1 MGSAFAYSLCSSVL
15 LALLYL
21 VYKWLMAGENQ
32 HACNRVALLGMLGAS
47 VVMPSLLPAMRGFI
61 AAPEVVSGDAV
72 AEAGWV
78 VGVVGMPQPEP
89 ASNWLR
95 ILVIVYA
102 AGVGAGLLLTLWRVG
117 RLWRI
122 IAAGEKRPMEGFT
135 LVLTSDTRVA
145 PFSWIKYVVMPRED
159 YEKWGD
165 VVLMHETRHLHL
177 RHWIDLLFAEL
188 VAVFQWYN
196 PSGWLVREELK
207 TVHEY
212 QADMAVIDGGVEP
225 RQYQMLLIK
234 KAVGARFPSL
244 ANSLNHSKLKKRVT
258 MMYQKKSSAGR
269 RLRALAL
276 VPAAA
281 AAVLIVNLPAV
292 ASMLERADKVAFDSP
307 ESKVSENAAMSQ
319 PSSEPREITAE
330 ELKSIDADNIASI
343 DVDKTGDR
351 MTVRLTDG
359 EALAV
364 SGSELE
370 AAQRNASVTVVEAA
384 ADNDSGKTI
393 VVVDKSGNA
402 RTEMS
407 VKTNLEGLSD
417 IDVNDIESVTVNKAD
432 NKIDVRLKNGETRTV
447 ETDGQIAGID
457 KVKVVSAGTIR
468 KASAE
473 AESSSFAQKEKS
485 LADKREA
492 LDAKR
497 TLVYTAVEQMP
508 RYPGGEAEMMR
519 FIGEHVIY
527 PKEAMDADEEGRVVV
542 KFVIDAEGKVTDP
555 VVMRGVSPSLDAE
568 ALRVVGEMPRWEPG
582 RANGEAVSTQY
593 VLPVAF
599 KLSKKTD
606 AVEVNAHK

>member
-1 MGSAFAYSLCSSVL
+1 MGSVFAYSLCSSVL

-32 HACNRVALLGMLGAS
+32 HACNRVALLGMLAAS
-47 VVMPSLLPAMRGFI
+47 VVMPALLPAMRDFI
-61 AAPEVVSGDAV
+61 AAPEISSGNVV

-78 VGVVGMPQPEP
+78 VEFVRVPQPEP
-89 ASNWLR
+89 AYNWLK
-95 ILVIVYA
+95 IVVVVYA
-102 AGVGAGLLLTLWRVG
+102 AGVGAGLLLTLWRMI

-122 IAAGEKRPMEGFT
+122 IAAGEKRPMDVFT

-196 PSGWLVREELK
+196 PAGWLVREELK

-269 RLRALAL
+269 RLRALAM

-292 ASMLERADKVAFDSP
+292 ASMLERADKVAFDST

-319 PSSEPREITAE
+319 PSAEAREITAE
-330 ELKSIDADNIASI
+330 ELESINSANIASV
-343 DVDKTGDR
+343 DVDKGADR
-351 MTVRLTDG
+351 MTIHMTDG
-359 EALAV
+359 AV
-364 SGSELE
+364 FTLCDGEFE
-370 AAQRNASVTVVEAA
+370 DARRNASISGVDAA
-384 ADNDSGKTI
+384 ANSDSGVSLVI
-393 VVVDKSGNA
+393 VDKSQSGA
-402 RTEMS
+402 GSLTD
-407 VKTNLEGLSD
+407 LYGLSD
-417 IDVNDIESVTVNKAD
+417 IEVNDIESVTVNKLD

-447 ETDGQIAGID
+447 NTAGQIADVNNAEIAS
-457 KVKVVSAGTIR
+457 VVTEK

-473 AESSSFAQKEKS
+473 AEPSTFAQKEKS
-485 LADKREA
+485 LADKRDN

-508 RYPGGEAEMMR
+508 RYPGGEAAMLK

-527 PKEAMDADEEGRVVV
+527 PKEAMEANQEGRVVV
-542 KFVIDAEGKVTDP
+542 KFVVGADGKVTDP
-555 VVMRGVSPSLDAE
+555 TIMRGVSPSLDAE
-568 ALRVVGEMPRWEPG
+568 AIRVVGEMPRWEPG
-582 RANGEAVSTQY
+582 RVNGEAVSTHY
-593 VLPVAF
+593 VLPVSF
-599 KLSKKTD
+599 KLHKKADT
-606 AVEVNAHK
+606 VEVNAHK

>member
-1 MGSAFAYSLCSSVL
+1 MGSVFAYSLCSSVL

-32 HACNRVALLGMLGAS
+32 HACNRVALLSMLAAS
-47 VVMPSLLPAMRGFI
+47 VVLPSLLPAMRGFI
-61 AAPEVVSGDAV
+61 AAPEVVSGDV
-72 AEAGWV
+72 VTEAGWV

-117 RLWRI
+117 RLWQI
-122 IAAGEKRPMEGFT
+122 IAAGEKRPMDGFT

-145 PFSWIKYVVMPRED
+145 PFSWIRYVVMPRED

-196 PSGWLVREELK
+196 PAGWLVREELK

-364 SGSELE
+364 SGAELE

-384 ADNDSGKTI
+384 AGNDSGKTL

-447 ETDGQIAGID
+447 ETAGQIAGIN
-457 KVKVVSAGTIR
+457 KVKVVSVGTIR

-519 FIGEHVIY
+519 FIGDHVIY
-527 PKEAMDADEEGRVVV
+527 PKEAMDANEEGRVVV

>member
-1 MGSAFAYSLCSSVL
+1 MGSVFAYSLCSSVL

-32 HACNRVALLGMLGAS
+32 HACNRVALLSMLAAS
-47 VVMPSLLPAMRGFI
+47 VVMPALLPAMRGFI
-61 AAPEVVSGDAV
+61 AAPDVVSGDV
-72 AEAGWV
+72 VTEAGWV

-117 RLWRI
+117 RLWQI
-122 IAAGEKRPMEGFT
+122 IAAGEKRPMDGFT

-145 PFSWIKYVVMPRED
+145 PFSWIRYVVMPRED

-196 PSGWLVREELK
+196 PAGWLVREELK

-359 EALAV
+359 EVLAV

-384 ADNDSGKTI
+384 AGNDSGKNI

-432 NKIDVRLKNGETRTV
+432 NKIDVKLKNGETRTV

-468 KASAE
+468 KASAD

-527 PKEAMDADEEGRVVV
+527 PKEAMDANEEGRVVV

>member
-1 MGSAFAYSLCSSVL
+1 MGSILSYSLYSSII
-15 LALLYL
+15 LAMLYL
-21 VYKWLMAGENQ
+21 AYKWMMAGENQ
-32 HACNRVALLGMLGAS
+32 HRFNRFALWSIYVLSLTALPLTAFLMSAIQPSTPQPAMIEVGDIGVALAADDMEAAQPFFMTAILYVYFGGMLLVGLHTVWTLS
-47 VVMPSLLPAMRGFI
+47 RLICLISRSRIVEDGRYKVL
-61 AAPEVVSGDAV
+61 VS
-72 AEAGWV
+72 
-78 VGVVGMPQPEP
+78 
-89 ASNWLR
+89 
-95 ILVIVYA
+95 
-102 AGVGAGLLLTLWRVG
+102 
-117 RLWRI
+117 
-122 IAAGEKRPMEGFT
+122 
-135 LVLTSDTRVA
+135 SDSSIA
-145 PFSWIKYVVMPRED
+145 PFSWWRFVVMSAKDWEESGCMIRT
-159 YEKWGD
+159 
-165 VVLMHETRHLHL
+165 HEFRHLALH
-177 RHWIDLLFAEL
+177 HWADLLFAQL
-188 VAVFQWYN
+188 VAIFQWYN
-196 PSGWLVREELK
+196 PAAWLMREELK

-212 QADMAVIDGGVEP
+212 QADSAVLASGIAP
-225 RQYQMLLIK
+225 RDYQMLLIK

-330 ELKSIDADNIASI
+330 ELKSIDADNIAAI
-343 DVDKTGDR
+343 DIDKSGDR
-351 MTVRLTDG
+351 MTVRLKDG

-364 SGSELE
+364 SGAELE

-384 ADNDSGKTI
+384 ASNDSGATV
-393 VVVDKSGNA
+393 VVVDKAGSH
-402 RTEMS
+402 RS
-407 VKTNLEGLSD
+407 VQTDIESLGD
-417 IDVNDIESVTVNKAD
+417 IDVNDIESMTVNKVD
-432 NKIDVRLKNGETRTV
+432 NKIDVKLKNGETRTV
-447 ETDGQIAGID
+447 ETAGRIAGVD
-457 KVKVVSAGTIR
+457 KVKVVSVGTTR

-473 AESSSFAQKEKS
+473 AESSSFAQKEKT
-485 LADKREA
+485 LADKGKN

-508 RYPGGEAEMMR
+508 RYPGGEAAMMR
-519 FIGEHVIY
+519 FISEHVIY
-527 PKEAMDADEEGRVVV
+527 PKEAMDADEQGRVVV
-542 KFVIDAEGKVTDP
+542 KFIIDAEGKVTDP

-568 ALRVVGEMPRWEPG
+568 AIRVVGEMPRWEPG

-606 AVEVNAHK
+606 TVEVNAYK

>member
-1 MGSAFAYSLCSSVL
+1 MGSVFAYSLCSSVL

-32 HACNRVALLGMLGAS
+32 HACNRVALLSMLAAS
-47 VVMPSLLPAMRGFI
+47 VVLPALLPAMRDFI
-61 AAPEVVSGDAV
+61 AAPDVVSGEAV

-78 VGVVGMPQPEP
+78 VGVVGMPRPEP

-122 IAAGEKRPMEGFT
+122 IAAGEKPPMDGFT

-196 PSGWLVREELK
+196 PAGWLVREELK

-359 EALAV
+359 EVLAV

-370 AAQRNASVTVVEAA
+370 AATRSNA
-384 ADNDSGKTI
+384 
-393 VVVDKSGNA
+393 
-402 RTEMS
+402 
-407 VKTNLEGLSD
+407 
-417 IDVNDIESVTVNKAD
+417 
-432 NKIDVRLKNGETRTV
+432 
-447 ETDGQIAGID
+447 
-457 KVKVVSAGTIR
+457 VKVVESGAPLTVGAT
-468 KASAE
+468 AE
-473 AESSSFAQKEKS
+473 AEPSSFEQKEKS

>member
-1 MGSAFAYSLCSSVL
+1 MGSVFAYSLCSSVL

-32 HACNRVALLGMLGAS
+32 HACNRVALLGMLVAS
-47 VVMPSLLPAMRGFI
+47 VGMPALLPAMRDFI
-61 AAPEVVSGDAV
+61 AAPEVSSGDVV

-78 VGVVGMPQPEP
+78 VGVVGVPQPEP
-89 ASNWLR
+89 TYTWLR
-95 ILVIVYA
+95 ILVVVYA

-117 RLWRI
+117 RLCRI
-122 IAAGEKRPMEGFT
+122 IAAGEKRPMDGFT

-159 YEKWGD
+159 YEKWGG

-177 RHWIDLLFAEL
+177 RHWVDLLFAEL

-196 PSGWLVREELK
+196 PAGWLVREELK
-207 TVHEY
+207 AVHEY

-343 DVDKTGDR
+343 DIDKTADR
-351 MTVRLTDG
+351 MTVHMTDG
-359 EALAV
+359 AV
-364 SGSELE
+364 LTISDGELE

-407 VKTNLEGLSD
+407 VKSNLEGLSD
-417 IDVNDIESVTVNKAD
+417 IDVNDIASVTVNKAD
-432 NKIDVRLKNGETRTV
+432 NKIDVMLKNGETRTV
-447 ETDGQIAGID
+447 ETAGRIAGVD
-457 KVKVVSAGTIR
+457 KVVSEGTTK
-468 KASAE
+468 KATAE
-473 AESSSFAQKEKS
+473 AEPSSFAQKEKS

-497 TLVYTAVEQMP
+497 TLVYKAVEQMP
-508 RYPGGEAEMMR
+508 SFPGGEAAMLR
-519 FIGEHVIY
+519 FISEHVIY
-527 PKEAMDADEEGRVVV
+527 PKEAMDADEQGRVVV
-542 KFVIDAEGKVTDP
+542 KFVVDAEGKVTDP
-555 VVMRGVSPSLDAE
+555 TVMRGVSPSLDAE
-568 ALRVVGEMPRWEPG
+568 AIRVIGEMPRWEPG
-582 RANGEAVSTQY
+582 RVNGEAVSTQY
-593 VLPVAF
+593 MLPVSF

-606 AVEVNAHK
+606 TVQVNAHK

>member
-1 MGSAFAYSLCSSVL
+1 
-15 LALLYL
+15 
-21 VYKWLMAGENQ
+21 
-32 HACNRVALLGMLGAS
+32 
-47 VVMPSLLPAMRGFI
+47 
-61 AAPEVVSGDAV
+61 
-72 AEAGWV
+72 
-78 VGVVGMPQPEP
+78 
-89 ASNWLR
+89 
-95 ILVIVYA
+95 
-102 AGVGAGLLLTLWRVG
+102 
-117 RLWRI
+117 
-122 IAAGEKRPMEGFT
+122 
-135 LVLTSDTRVA
+135 
-145 PFSWIKYVVMPRED
+145 
-159 YEKWGD
+159 
-165 VVLMHETRHLHL
+165 
-177 RHWIDLLFAEL
+177 
-188 VAVFQWYN
+188 
-196 PSGWLVREELK
+196 
-207 TVHEY
+207 
-212 QADMAVIDGGVEP
+212 
-225 RQYQMLLIK
+225 
-234 KAVGARFPSL
+234 
-244 ANSLNHSKLKKRVT
+244 
-258 MMYQKKSSAGR
+258 MYQKKSSAGR

-276 VPAAA
+276 IPAAA

-384 ADNDSGKTI
+384 AGNDSGKTI

-447 ETDGQIAGID
+447 ETSGQIAGVD
-457 KVKVVSAGTIR
+457 KVKVVSVGTI
-468 KASAE
+468 KKTSAE
-473 AESSSFAQKEKS
+473 AEPTTFAQKEKS
-485 LADKREA
+485 LADKGKN

>member
-1 MGSAFAYSLCSSVL
+1 M
-15 LALLYL
+15 
-21 VYKWLMAGENQ
+21 
-32 HACNRVALLGMLGAS
+32 
-47 VVMPSLLPAMRGFI
+47 
-61 AAPEVVSGDAV
+61 
-72 AEAGWV
+72 
-78 VGVVGMPQPEP
+78 
-89 ASNWLR
+89 
-95 ILVIVYA
+95 
-102 AGVGAGLLLTLWRVG
+102 
-117 RLWRI
+117 
-122 IAAGEKRPMEGFT
+122 
-135 LVLTSDTRVA
+135 
-145 PFSWIKYVVMPRED
+145 
-159 YEKWGD
+159 
-165 VVLMHETRHLHL
+165 
-177 RHWIDLLFAEL
+177 
-188 VAVFQWYN
+188 
-196 PSGWLVREELK
+196 
-207 TVHEY
+207 
-212 QADMAVIDGGVEP
+212 
-225 RQYQMLLIK
+225 
-234 KAVGARFPSL
+234 
-244 ANSLNHSKLKKRVT
+244 
-258 MMYQKKSSAGR
+258 
-269 RLRALAL
+269 RALAL
-276 VPAAA
+276 IPAAA

-343 DVDKTGDR
+343 DIDKSADR
-351 MTVRLTDG
+351 MTVHMTDG
-359 EALAV
+359 AV
-364 SGSELE
+364 LTISDGELE

-384 ADNDSGKTI
+384 ANNYSGESL
-393 VVVDKSGNA
+393 VVPGKSRNESAQVDIKVDA
-402 RTEMS
+402 Y
-407 VKTNLEGLSD
+407 GLSD
-417 IDVNDIESVTVNKAD
+417 IDANDIESVTVNKTE

-447 ETDGQIAGID
+447 ETAGQIAGVD
-457 KVKVVSAGTIR
+457 KVKVVSVGTI
-468 KASAE
+468 KKTSAE
-473 AESSSFAQKEKS
+473 AEPTTFAQKEKT
-485 LADKREA
+485 LADKGKN

>member
-1 MGSAFAYSLCSSVL
+1 MGSVFAYSLCSSVL

-32 HACNRVALLGMLGAS
+32 HACNRMALLSMLAAS
-47 VVMPSLLPAMRGFI
+47 VVLPSLLPAMRDFI
-61 AAPEVVSGDAV
+61 AAPDVVSGEAV

-78 VGVVGMPQPEP
+78 VGVVGMPRPEP

-102 AGVGAGLLLTLWRVG
+102 AGVGARLLLTLWRVG
-117 RLWRI
+117 RLWQI

-196 PSGWLVREELK
+196 PAGWLVREELK

-330 ELKSIDADNIASI
+330 ELRSIDADNIASI

-364 SGSELE
+364 SGAELE

-384 ADNDSGKTI
+384 AGNDSGATV
-393 VVVDKSGNA
+393 VVVDKAGSH
-402 RTEMS
+402 RS
-407 VKTNLEGLSD
+407 VQTDIESLSD

-432 NKIDVRLKNGETRTV
+432 NKIDVKLKNGETRTV

-468 KASAE
+468 KASAD

-485 LADKREA
+485 LADKGKN
-492 LDAKR
+492 LDVKR

-527 PKEAMDADEEGRVVV
+527 PKEAMDANEEGRVVV

-606 AVEVNAHK
+606 TVEVNAHK